1 MIVTGL
7 SRPLV
12 VRVAAL
18 GDTVLLTAML
28 RALSE
33 LWQQPCDVVVHEN
46 WADSVF
52 TGLDS
57 VAEVV
62 GLSSRTTPYWLCPS
76 QHRLVRWL
84 RQRGPGPTWVI
95 DNKQAMLHL
104 LRRGRVPKEWM
115 VTSFEVPWRQRQHH
129 VDHLLEVARHRPEAS
144 MAPPGIFPDPV
155 PDPELWVSSSEAE
168 ACRGWLGQKGWRG
181 EPIVAVQTQ
190 SRRVHRGL
198 WPDHC
203 WEAAI
208 RQVVTDLGE
217 SMVSLIGAPPE
228 ADAVQRVADR
238 CGDLPVINVAGE
250 MHLRRMFALLGLCH
264 SCISLDTGPA
274 HAAAALG
281 RPVVVLI
288 CSTHPDEYRPVGPAA
303 RVEQVCALPRELW
316 PQTQPEFAPVH
327 HTEEIEPEEVVA
339 AWRRVTL
346 GHRSPR
352 TRA

>member
-1 MIVTGL
+1 MIVTGVP
-7 SRPLV
+7 RPLV

-18 GDTVLLTAML
+18 GDTILLTAML

-76 QHRLVRWL
+76 QHRLVRWMRL
-84 RQRGPGPTWVI
+84 RDSGPTYII
-95 DNKQAMLHL
+95 DNRETMLRL
-104 LRRGRVPKEWM
+104 LRRGRVSDEWT
-115 VTSFEVPWRQRQHH
+115 VSNFDVPWRQRQHH
-129 VDHLLEVARHRPEAS
+129 LDHLLEVARHRPEAS
-144 MAPPGIFPDPV
+144 SAPPGEFPDSLPH
-155 PDPELWVSSSEAE
+155 PELWVSSAEAE
-168 ACRGWLGQKGWRG
+168 ACRDWLSQKGWRG

-190 SRRVHRGL
+190 GRRVHRGL

-208 RQVVTDLGE
+208 RQVVADLGE
-217 SMVSLIGAPPE
+217 SMVLLIGSPPE
-228 ADAVQRVADR
+228 ANAVQRVAER
-238 CGDLPVINVAGE
+238 CSTLPVVNVASE
-250 MHLRRMFALLGLCH
+250 VPLRRMFALLELCH

-288 CSTHPDEYRPVGPAA
+288 RNTHPDEYRPVGPAN
-303 RVEQVCALPRELW
+303 RVEQVCALPEEDW
-316 PQTQPEFAPVH
+316 PQTQTEFARAH
-327 HTEEIEPEEVVA
+327 RTEEIEPEQVVA
-339 AWRRVTL
+339 AWRRVAL
-346 GHRSPR
+346 L
-352 TRA
+352 